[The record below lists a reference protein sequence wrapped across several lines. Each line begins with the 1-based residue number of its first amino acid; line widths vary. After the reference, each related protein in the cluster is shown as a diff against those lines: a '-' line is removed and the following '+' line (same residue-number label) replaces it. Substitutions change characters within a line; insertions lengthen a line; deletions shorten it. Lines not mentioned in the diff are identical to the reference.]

1 MPKIPTN
8 TQSID
13 STEERIPV
21 GNEQRTIRKT
31 FTLAHLSDPHL
42 PMPDARP
49 LDLIGKRA
57 TGYFNWWRN
66 RVHLHVPEALAGIVA
81 DIKAEQPDHIALTG
95 DLVNISLPTEFSR
108 AAQWLA
114 GLSGPHDVTVIP
126 GNHDVYVATAWPES
140 LGLWGAYIAG
150 DGQPPATSF
159 DVFPTLRRRGPVALV
174 GLSSGVP
181 KPPLFATGTLGEAQI
196 AKAQRLLADLK
207 REEVCRVVLIHHPP
221 LTTESHFKR
230 LTDAAAFQAMIRR
243 VGCELILHGHNH
255 RSEVARIAG
264 PDGPV
269 PVIGVTSASA
279 APDSKYGRARY
290 HLIHI
295 ERENGGWRMDVE
307 LRALRADGAACE
319 PDGRLVFHSVR
330 PLAVLA

>member
-1 MPKIPTN
+1 M
-8 TQSID
+8 
-13 STEERIPV
+13 
-21 GNEQRTIRKT
+21 

-42 PMPDARP
+42 PMPPARAF
-49 LDLIGKRA
+49 DLIGKRA
-57 TGYFNWWRN
+57 TGYINWWRR
-66 RVHLHVPEALAGIVA
+66 RVHLHVPQALAGIVA
-81 DIKAEQPDHIALTG
+81 DIKEQKPDHIALTG

-108 AAQWLA
+108 AAEWLQVLGEPA
-114 GLSGPHDVTVIP
+114 EVTLVP

-140 LGLWGAYIAG
+140 LGLWGAYMAG
-150 DGQPPATSF
+150 DGAPPVTSF

-196 AKAQRLLADLK
+196 AKTERLLADLK
-207 REEVCRVVLIHHPP
+207 REDFCRVVLIHHPP

-243 VGCELILHGHNH
+243 VGCELVLHGHNH

-295 ERENGGWRMDVE
+295 ERENGGWRLAVE
-307 LRALRADGAACE
+307 LRALRADGAGCE

-330 PLAVLA
+330 PLAVLT